1 MTDSNKEIAE
11 LKPRISAIEDEASN
25 LKVQISVLANE
36 NVRLTT
42 ELSAVKHNL
51 QQVESKETRKNVIL
65 WNVSAS
71 DVESAKNVF
80 EKVVKDGLEYEQNC
94 DFSVLEYGKEKK
106 FIKIEMHSI
115 ETRLALLKNAK
126 KLNRK
131 VVMNFSNIYLTD
143 DMPLSVRETRQ
154 KLLALRKKI
163 NDCQIR
169 ELDVWVTKSVPPLL
183 CIRRHANAPVD
194 KYTMEQIPDNF
205 LSNIVI
211 NSKNVQIPE

>member
-1 MTDSNKEIAE
+1 MTKKRKKQQELDSSNISNVSSGTSVEELSIKSLADNIAIILATVKDNSTALQGLTDSMKTVENRLLEVEKSVTDSNKEISE

-36 NVRLTT
+36 NVRLTNK
-42 ELSAVKHNL
+42 LSAVNHNL
-51 QQVESKETRKNVIL
+51 QRVESKETRKNVIL

-71 DVESAKNVF
+71 DMESAKNVF

-131 VVMNFSNIYLTD
+131 VVMNF
-143 DMPLSVRETRQ
+143 
-154 KLLALRKKI
+154 
-163 NDCQIR
+163 C
-169 ELDVWVTKSVPPLL
+169 
-183 CIRRHANAPVD
+183 
-194 KYTMEQIPDNF
+194 
-205 LSNIVI
+205 
-211 NSKNVQIPE
+211 